1 MMRRMLLVA
10 MGLAS
15 VTLVTALYAQTAGQ
29 PSPQTTPPDISKNK
43 DKLTLEEKKL
53 AEKFNVFMQQL
64 IQLKDKLDKG
74 TPEDKAVAKVLQQ
87 VIDRSKSKSID
98 VQFQELVDFMKND
111 KLNKLDKIKE
121 AAQKSDALTKD
132 LQDLLALIRQ
142 DKSLADLQAERAKL
156 EALAKK
162 LEDIILKEKI
172 LQGQTHNAA
181 ITKGKDAKG
190 LEGDQ
195 NNIAKKTGDV
205 AKSIDGDKGNGD
217 GKGGETEI
225 AKSSSK
231 SSDKGEGNK
240 SDGKGEAKAGDGKG
254 TDGKKGTD
262 GGDGKQGA
270 AKGGDGQD
278 NKSGDGKGDPGKGKD
293 AGMGGDKSAQG
304 DAKGDKAGGM
314 GGDKAG
320 DKKGGDGQG
329 GMPGMGDPKA
339 GGSKGDGSKSGMGG
353 AKPGDKASDSKGG
366 GQGKGGGEPKA
377 GGQGGSK
384 GGGDSKG
391 GQGGAKGGGDKGGP
405 MPMPMNPNDKGN
417 DKAAPKNAS
426 KGDQGQ
432 AKGGDKGD
440 QGGAKGAGQPK
451 QGGSQGGDKKGG
463 DGSAKGGGG
472 QPKEGGGGGG
482 GGGGGKKGDEQ
493 DQQAQLKKQI
503 QDAEHYMKKAEKE
516 LAKNKPEDAV
526 PEQGKA
532 IDELEKA
539 KKKLEDLL
547 KQLREEEI
555 ERLLAALQV
564 RCEHM
569 LIMQIEVRDGT
580 VSIGESVKKNNNK
593 LSNLHKND
601 SLKLSDKEK
610 DIVNEATK
618 AIELLEAE
626 GSAIAFPEVFK
637 QIRVDMKDVAKRLE
651 GADVGEL
658 TVAIENDI
666 IKTLEEMIDALKK
679 EREKNKE
686 KKKKGK
692 GDGKGGGGK
701 GDQKL
706 MELVQELKLIKSMQ
720 LKINTRT
727 NIYGKSEQANEPEIQ
742 KQLQDLSERQ
752 EKLFDVTRKLFKGEN
767 K

>member
-29 PSPQTTPPDISKNK
+29 PSPQPTPPDLSKNK

-111 KLNKLDKIKE
+111 KLSKLDKIKE

-172 LQGQTHNAA
+172 LQSQTHNAA

-195 NNIAKKTGDV
+195 SNIAKKTGDV
-205 AKSIDGDKGNGD
+205 AKSLDGDKSGD
-217 GKGGETEI
+217 GKGGEAEI

-262 GGDGKQGA
+262 GGDGKQGT
-270 AKGGDGQD
+270 AKSGEGQE

-293 AGMGGDKSAQG
+293 AGKGGEKSGQG
-304 DAKGDKAGGM
+304 DAKGGDKSGM

-320 DKKGGDGQG
+320 DKKGDGQPG
-329 GMPGMGDPKA
+329 GMGDPKA
-339 GGSKGDGSKSGMGG
+339 GGSKGDGAKSGMGG

-377 GGQGGSK
+377 GQGGSK
-384 GGGDSKG
+384 GGGDAKG
-391 GQGGAKGGGDKGGP
+391 GQGGAKGGGDKGH

-482 GGGGGKKGDEQ
+482 GGGGGKKDDGQ
-493 DQQAQLKKQI
+493 DQQQQVKKQI

-593 LSNLHKND
+593 VSNLHKND
-601 SLKLSDKEK
+601 ALKQSDKEK
-610 DIVNEATK
+610 EIVNEATK

-626 GSAIAFPEVFK
+626 GSAVAFPEVFK

-651 GADVGEL
+651 GADVGEI

-679 EREKNKE
+679 AREENKD

-692 GDGKGGGGK
+692 PGKGGGGK

-706 MELVQELKLIKSMQ
+706 MELVQELKMIKSMQ
-720 LKINTRT
+720 LKINNRT